1 MTNNALSLRVGQ
13 HNLITDVTGLQVGHC
28 DDDRLCSGVS
38 VLSADTP
45 FTAAYHVMGG
55 APGSRETDLLAPDK
69 LVSHVDALVLAGGS
83 AFGLSAASGV
93 CDIMASQQ
101 RGYAIAGKHVPIVPA
116 AILFDLANGGDKE
129 WDENP
134 YYQLGCSAY
143 LNRGTNFSLGSV
155 GAGKG
160 AMAGPYKGGLGSA
173 SMQIQLED
181 GSSFTVGAMA
191 AVNSFGSPF
200 VPGSNKFWAAPFE
213 VGDEFG
219 GRGLA
224 SADPLS
230 LPVTKTML
238 DTDSRAHTTIA
249 IIATDLALTK
259 PQAQRMAIT
268 AHDGFARAVLPAHCL
283 MDGDLVFAAAT
294 ASQNI
299 TLTPMLETLL
309 GHVGATTMARAIAR
323 GVYHSTASGV
333 SGK

>member
-1 MTNNALSLRVGQ
+1 MTNNALSLRVGPQ
-13 HNLITDVTGLQVGHC
+13 NLITDVTGLQVGHC
-28 DDDRLCSGVS
+28 DDDRLCSGVT

-69 LVSHVDALVLAGGS
+69 LVSHADALVLAGGS

-93 CDIMASQQ
+93 CDIMASER

-160 AMAGPYKGGLGSA
+160 AMAGPSKGGLGSA
-173 SMQIQLED
+173 SMQVQLED
-181 GSSFTVGAMA
+181 SSSFTVGAMA

-200 VPGSNKFWAAPFE
+200 VPGSSKFWAAPFE

-309 GHVGATTMARAIAR
+309 GHVGVTTMARAIAR
-323 GVYHSTASGV
+323 GVYHSTASSV